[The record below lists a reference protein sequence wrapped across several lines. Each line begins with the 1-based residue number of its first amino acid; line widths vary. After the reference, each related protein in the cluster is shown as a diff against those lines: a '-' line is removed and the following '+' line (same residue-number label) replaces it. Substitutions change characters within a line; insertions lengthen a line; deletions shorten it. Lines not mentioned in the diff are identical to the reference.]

1 MNGYAVVIQDVRG
14 RYSSEGEFST
24 FVNVYILIVN
34 LMEKVLDF
42 VQLSGESAKVIS
54 KFAGVDVQGSM

>member
-14 RYSSEGEFST
+14 RYSSEGEFFT

-42 VQLSGESAKVIS
+42 VQLSGRNCATQAQHNKV
-54 KFAGVDVQGSM
+54 VTN